1 MYEYA
6 KENYVYYGNK
16 ECGSPIREIKT
27 VSNEEAK
34 YWDRIE
40 AQIRRQQANK

>member
-6 KENYVYYGNK
+6 KGNCVFRGNK
-16 ECGSPIREIKT
+16 EYGSPIREIKS
-27 VSNEEAK
+27 VSQEEAD

-40 AQIRRQQANK
+40 KQIRAQRK